1 MRSCFYEGHVVHRRF
16 DPVEHSFRYRLFMV
30 YADLAEI
37 DDVFGRRGFWS
48 THWPAIARFRRADY
62 LGDPSRPLYDCVT
75 DLVLEHTGKRPAGP
89 IRLLTNFRYFG
100 FRMNPVSF
108 YYCFDATGEEVETVV
123 AEVSNTPWNE
133 RHCYVLNL
141 AEPATD
147 AAMTMSLSEYRE
159 VEGPAEPQ
167 YGNSSMFLPAQ
178 QEPRP
183 PLKNSKRTIRYENS
197 KEFHVSPFMP
207 MSMTYHW
214 QLSSPGERL
223 SIVIENSVIEE
234 HPQGQNLIVSKHFDA
249 VLSMTQR
256 EMSRWQRTR
265 MLLLY
270 PAMTLQVF
278 LAIYWQAFRLWLKHV
293 PYVPHP
299 RKISS
304 ASLHIPRLSTTE
316 NSSS

>member
-37 DDVFGRRGFWS
+37 EVVFGPRGFWS
-48 THWPAIARFRRADY
+48 ARWPAIARFCRADY
-62 LGDPSRPLYDCVT
+62 LGDPSRPLNECVA
-75 DLVLEHTGKRPAGP
+75 DLVLEHTGKGPSGP

-108 YYCFDATGEEVETVV
+108 YYCFDAAGENVDTVV

-133 RHCYVLNL
+133 RHCYVLNV
-141 AEPATD
+141 AEH
-147 AAMTMSLSEYRE
+147 AAHAPKIDHH
-159 VEGPAEPQ
+159 G
-167 YGNSSMFLPAQ
+167 Q
-178 QEPRP
+178 QTP
-183 PLKNSKRTIRYENS
+183 KRTMRFENS

-207 MSMTYHW
+207 MNMKYHW
-214 QLSSPGERL
+214 QLSAPGQQL
-223 SIVIENSVIEE
+223 SIVIENSVVEKY
-234 HPQGQNLIVSKHFDA
+234 PQSQNPNTGKRFDA

-256 EMSRWQRTR
+256 EMTGWQRTR

-270 PAMTLQVF
+270 PAMTLQIF
-278 LAIYWQAFRLWLKHV
+278 LAIYWQAFRLWLKRV

-299 RKISS
+299 GKLNTA
-304 ASLHIPRLSTTE
+304 ASLHQPRLSTTE
-316 NSSS
+316 NSTS